1 MSPQVADLILTTYIP
16 YLIMKKWCKFAE
28 MKKIENHSTAEAS
41 ISGRAACFSLIFGQK
56 LLTLN
61 LTFLYVTDSTLK
73 PTVGIVVTD

>member
-1 MSPQVADLILTTYIP
+1 M
-16 YLIMKKWCKFAE
+16 
-28 MKKIENHSTAEAS
+28 AEA
-41 ISGRAACFSLIFGQK
+41 IDLWKGVFLIDIWGQK